1 MLSLRLAPSHRL
13 LSSSHYHHTKHP
25 TMFLDLPQELL
36 DAIVDQ
42 ASSNLDTIR
51 ACSLACSRL
60 TGRSQA
66 HLFSSV
72 TLTQPF
78 ECLSLFECIGGS
90 PRLAIHVRRLVVAP
104 TVRTPNATM
113 GDVSKEP
120 LLRTLIEMF
129 TNLEHVELIGGDIM
143 CPLPNFP
150 SPLAAIFEHDLT
162 SLDLC
167 GVSFPSDYKHLFAVA
182 RAFPR
187 LAHFGCTDSKLLV
200 VQVSLPVDETDELE
214 AGPAVKSLATGY
226 DFWDDHVVSCL
237 LRTRTCPVSINNLCI
252 LKFSIGL
259 NRNIPSLIALL
270 KVCEGTLEELTVSVT
285 GHGALLCILILPII
299 ETYGLSVPGYSANEF
314 EPIPIRALRRVTF
327 VGNTTTVSV
336 NTENY
341 FLMNW
346 YCKSLQLAGGPS
358 CRLQEV
364 ELYAV
369 SDINRCFVFADLT
382 VACWSLLDKTLSEK
396 RDFPDLKAFYVSV
409 ASRRERFMA
418 YDPQQAGNKSVMQQG
433 ASPILE
439 EFRGMLKRLAESGV
453 ARVYRIHNN
462 ARPY

>member
-1 MLSLRLAPSHRL
+1 ML
-13 LSSSHYHHTKHP
+13 
-25 TMFLDLPQELL
+25 LDLPQELL

-42 ASSNLDTIR
+42 ASGDLDTIR
-51 ACSLACSRL
+51 ACSLACSQFTRQ
-60 TGRSQA
+60 SQA

-78 ECLSLFECIGGS
+78 ECLALFERICGS
-90 PRLAIHVRRLVVAP
+90 PRLAIYVRRLVVAP
-104 TVRTPNATM
+104 AVRTPNATL

-120 LLRTLIEMF
+120 LLRTLIETF
-129 TNLEHVELIGGDIM
+129 TNLEHVELVGGDIM

-150 SPLAAIFEHDLT
+150 SPLAAIFKHDLT

-167 GVSFPSDYKHLFAVA
+167 GVSFPSDYRHLFAVA

-187 LAHFGCTDSKLLV
+187 LAHFGCTDPKLLV
-200 VQVSLPVDETDELE
+200 VQASLPVENTDELE
-214 AGPAVKSLATGY
+214 EGPMVKSLATGY

-237 LRTRTCPVSINNLCI
+237 LRTRTCPVSINNLRI

-270 KVCEGTLEELTVSVT
+270 KICEGTLEELTVSVT
-285 GHGALLCILILPII
+285 GHG
-299 ETYGLSVPGYSANEF
+299 YSANTF

-346 YCKSLQLAGGPS
+346 YCKSLQLAGGTN
-358 CRLQEV
+358 CRLAEV

-382 VACWSLLDKTLSEK
+382 VACWSLLDKTLSDK
-396 RDFPDLKAFYVSV
+396 RDFPELTAFYVSV
-409 ASRRERFMA
+409 ASRRERYMA
-418 YDPQQAGNKSVMQQG
+418 YDPQQAGGKSVQQG
-433 ASPILE
+433 GPSPILD

-462 ARPY
+462 APS